1 MVNWAKMVSLGDFRF
16 PVKQNFFQK
25 VALFSQADNFYP
37 KLAHLGIFKKIY
49 WIKFKKFKKSQELAQ
64 TQKISETVS
73 ATKTQLR
80 IYI

>member
-37 KLAHLGIFKKIY
+37 KLAHLGLFKKVLLDKKQ
-49 WIKFKKFKKSQELAQ
+49 KFTKK
-64 TQKISETVS
+64 V
-73 ATKTQLR
+73 R
-80 IYI
+80 N